1 MALTETKLELLK
13 QIRMEQDANIRDL
26 QTREH
31 ILYGKTY
38 SYPTMKTKGNETDK
52 NHVFGP
58 GIKFLFRCLLTVLLC
73 TGIYF
78 GLESE
83 NPVVRDGID
92 LLSQEQTVWIKEL
105 AEEWLTKNDLSF
117 AAK

>member
-38 SYPTMKTKGNETDK
+38 SYPDRKTTGNEIDK
-52 NHVFGP
+52 NHVFGA
-58 GIKFLFRCLLTVLLC
+58 GIKFLFRCFLTLLLC

-78 GLESE
+78 ALEPE
-83 NPVVRDGID
+83 NTVVGDGID
-92 LLSQEQTVWIKEL
+92 LLSREQTVWIKEL

-117 AAK
+117 AVI

>member
-38 SYPTMKTKGNETDK
+38 SYPDIKATRNETDK
-52 NHVFGP
+52 NPVFGT
-58 GIKFLFRCLLTVLLC
+58 GIKFLFRCLLTLLLC
-73 TGIYF
+73 AGIYF
-78 GLESE
+78 VLESE
-83 NPVVRDGID
+83 NPVVEGRID

-105 AEEWLTKNDLSF
+105 AEEWLTKNNLSF